1 MPTIDQNN
9 ENVDAEEI
17 HKFARLASR
26 WWDPH
31 GEFKPLHRINPLRL
45 DFIDERSPLAG
56 KTALDVGCGGG
67 LLAEGMALR
76 GAEVCG
82 IDMGEAALEVAR
94 LHALE
99 SGVAVDYRQ
108 TTAEQLAETQPAQWD
123 IVCCLELLE
132 HVPDPAQVVAACAT
146 LVKPG
151 GAVYFS
157 TINRNAKAFLLAIVG
172 AEYVLNLLPRGTHQ
186 YEKLIRPSELD
197 QWCRQSGL
205 LVTELTG
212 IHYNPLGKTYSLE
225 PDVSVNY
232 LLHST
237 TA

>member
-1 MPTIDQNN
+1 MPNAEQNN
-9 ENVDAEEI
+9 GNVDADEI

-31 GEFKPLHRINPLRL
+31 GEFEPLHRINPLRL

-132 HVPDPAQVVAACAT
+132 HVPDPAQVVTACAT

-186 YEKLIRPSELD
+186 YEKLIRSSELD
-197 QWCRQSGL
+197 EWCRQSGL
-205 LVTELTG
+205 RVTELTG
-212 IHYNPLGKTYSLE
+212 IHYNPLRKTYSLGA
-225 PDVSVNY
+225 DVAVNY